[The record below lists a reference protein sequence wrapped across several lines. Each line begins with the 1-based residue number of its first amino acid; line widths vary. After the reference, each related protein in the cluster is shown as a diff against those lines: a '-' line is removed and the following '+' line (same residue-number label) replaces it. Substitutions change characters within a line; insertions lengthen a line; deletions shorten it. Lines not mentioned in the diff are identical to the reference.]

1 MAPRKSKKRVG
12 NKKTA
17 GNILAK
23 KSPKKRKKWSNTSMV
38 EAMEA
43 VRKGSTSINRAAVT
57 FGVPRTTL
65 KDLSGR
71 VLHGTKPGPQC
82 YLDKKEE
89 ALLADH
95 LVEAAQIGYGK
106 TRKEVKSI
114 VVQVAKEKA
123 VNRSNRVSD
132 GWWRRFLE
140 RQPQLSLR
148 RGDATTHIRMDATNL
163 LMAVE
168 KRDCVPTAPS
178 FAHAF
183 LLAVSLSVLHFHF
196 QAYG

>member
-1 MAPRKSKKRVG
+1 MAPGKCKKRVG
-12 NKKTA
+12 NKKAA
-17 GNILAK
+17 GNILARR
-23 KSPKKRKKWSNTSMV
+23 SPKKRKKWSNTSMV

-148 RGDATTHIRMDATNL
+148 RGDAT
-163 LMAVE
+163 
-168 KRDCVPTAPS
+168 
-178 FAHAF
+178 AH
-183 LLAVSLSVLHFHF
+183 V
-196 QAYG
+196 